1 LETVE
6 VYMDCLNI
14 MCSSLGEMP
23 DWGEGGK

>member
-1 LETVE
+1 
-6 VYMDCLNI
+6 MDCLNI